1 MFSKLSS
8 RTFSVNYPTS
18 PNSRQGSTFAAK
30 HELVD
35 LDRLYEHERH
45 SELLLADDTSSIPT
59 PTLPPHECVLTPTY
73 ATRSAED
80 PSKWIARAN
89 GWAIAHTK
97 SNIKTKWMMRLAKSL
112 IGNKI
117 ADPMTATLF
126 EQRAAYFFANN
137 KKDQMFTVDCVGVAA
152 FDDSLEEPES
162 ESSSPVSARSNFFSS
177 ASSTS
182 SAEDFGS
189 ESEASIGTTA
199 SSADENDE
207 IYHIEKPIRIH
218 KNKLIVESQ
227 TERINFSEE
236 DSERILSSSPEPFD
250 SILDASVEKPLPM
263 SLNDPATLA
272 NVSQD
277 GTSIV
282 VKTGPS
288 GFFQDNIIIPD
299 TCIGAWSAKDTAH
312 PRMIKIKASPSDES
326 ECTEA
331 CYGLVNLLEPTGIS
345 VVSDIDDTIKDTQV
359 LAGAKTVL
367 RNTFFKAA
375 RPVDGMANTYKSLYD
390 QGLDFHYVSNS
401 PFQLVSMLKDFLHEN
416 NFPLGSF
423 HLRMSGN
430 PFSRL
435 TETPG
440 QAKRESVLQI
450 LKDFP
455 ERKFIFIGDSG
466 EIDLEIYARI
476 AREHPGRV
484 IKIFIRDVTTAHMH
498 QKLAKAKSNSSDS
511 APVSPKLPLA
521 IGNRR
526 LSLGRQS
533 SSNSASS
540 RLEGESYPLNSPTI
554 STRSLPRNNSFTS
567 LSTTSPTTKKSIIDL
582 FHERIKKAQADLPEG
597 LIVLFDK
604 SEDISS
610 NADVKDVLNQLA
622 ENTI

>member
-18 PNSRQGSTFAAK
+18 PKSRPSGTVAAK

-45 SELLLADDTSSIPT
+45 SEFLLSDDTSSAPT

-73 ATRSAED
+73 ATRSAE
-80 PSKWIARAN
+80 
-89 GWAIAHTK
+89 G
-97 SNIKTKWMMRLAKSL
+97 LAKSI
-112 IGNKI
+112 IGNKV

-126 EQRAAYFFANN
+126 EQRAAYFLANN
-137 KKDQMFTVDCVGVAA
+137 KKDQMFTVDCVGIAD
-152 FDDSLEEPES
+152 FDDSLEDPES

-177 ASSTS
+177 ASSSS

-189 ESEASIGTTA
+189 ESEASIGTIA

-207 IYHIEKPIRIH
+207 IYHTEKPIKIH
-218 KNKLIVESQ
+218 KNNIIVESQ

-236 DSERILSSSPEPFD
+236 DSERILSSSPEPFET
-250 SILDASVEKPLPM
+250 ILDSSMEKPLPM

-326 ECTEA
+326 ECSET

-476 AREHPGRV
+476 AREYPGRV

-498 QKLAKAKSNSSDS
+498 RKLAKSKPYSSDS
-511 APVSPKLPLA
+511 APASPKMPLA
-521 IGNRR
+521 LGNRR

-533 SSNSASS
+533 SSNSASP

-567 LSTTSPTTKKSIIDL
+567 LSSTSPTTTTKRSIIDL

-604 SEDISS
+604 AEDISS
-610 NADVKDVLNQLA
+610 NADVKEVLTQLA
-622 ENTI
+622 ENTK